1 MNNSTFKISE
11 QILKEFDGLVEK
23 SGVSKQDFLTSIAK
37 LYNINSLSEKDII
50 DPVAYY
56 DSFTA

>member
-1 MNNSTFKISE
+1 MNNNTVKISE
-11 QILKEFDGLVEK
+11 QILKEFDCLVKK
-23 SGVSKQDFLTSIAK
+23 SGVSKQDFLNSIAK
-37 LYNINSLSEKDII
+37 LYNIDNLEKDII